1 MTFLTTFKSENMAD
15 NHQRQHDWRNFV
27 ICEEEVTNTTAT
39 TNGVPEGLPE
49 ATNSIQVLRKMAQLT
64 AAEERDQWEAF
75 SNRDRGAKRG
85 TISLTT
91 VTVGRL
97 KYRVGL

>member
-1 MTFLTTFKSENMAD
+1 MTGGTSSFEKS
-15 NHQRQHDWRNFV
+15 
-27 ICEEEVTNTTAT
+27 IEVTNTTAT

-49 ATNSIQVLRKMAQLT
+49 AKKNSIQVLRKMAQLT

-91 VTVGRL
+91 VKVGRL